1 MLTGDGMKLRVARAY
16 QQDVGRGIVRLPS
29 RVFRELGLASGDFV
43 LIKGEKETVAK
54 ALRLYREDELRY
66 PDIIRMDGDLR
77 RSAGASEGE
86 EVEVLPVREKKP
98 AKKIILA
105 PLDENSAQILKHLR
119 KEDIVEY
126 LMERPLTEEDII
138 TIPVYIPG
146 YFETVGV
153 RAVVTRTDP
162 KGVVYVD
169 EATKIETREKAEGR
183 AGCVTYEDIGG
194 LKKEIDLIREMVE
207 LPLKHPEVFQ
217 RLGIEPPKGVLLYG
231 PPGTGK
237 TLLAKAVA
245 CESDAYFISIN
256 GPEIVSKY
264 YGESEQ
270 NLRKIFEE
278 AERNAP
284 AIIYID
290 EIDAI
295 APKREEVTGETEKR
309 LVAQLLTLMDGL
321 KGRGQVIVIA
331 STNRPDAIDPAL
343 RRPGRFDR
351 EIEIGLPNREGRKEI
366 LHIHTRRMP
375 IEVFDSKE
383 RVIRV
388 LEKLSKE
395 DKEFEDL
402 LKKIKDM
409 SIEKIKEEAIRLSQE
424 KFRRLEYELKDDIL
438 GEIADKTHG
447 YSGADLAALCKE
459 AAMIALRRYLP
470 DIKEI
475 GEEPLSKEFLERMK
489 VTREDFERALL
500 RVEPSGMREVMVE
513 IPKVRWE
520 DIGGL
525 EDVKQ
530 MLREAVEWPLKYP
543 KLFEEAGVEPPKG
556 ILLYGPPGTGKT
568 LLAKAVATESNANF
582 IPVRGPEI
590 LSKWVGESE
599 RAIRKIFHRARMVA
613 PSIIFFDEIDAI
625 APARGSD
632 VNRVT
637 ERVVAQLLSEM
648 DGIAML
654 KDVIVIAT
662 TNRPDLLDPAL
673 LRPGRFDRI
682 IYVPPPDEKAREEIF
697 KVHTRRMKL
706 CDDVNLK
713 ELARRTEGY
722 SGADIAA
729 VCKEAGLNAIRRAVK
744 EGRDSI
750 DCVSMRDFEEALK
763 KVKSSLSKNEVKGM
777 QDNIKQT
784 T

>member
-1 MLTGDGMKLRVARAY
+1 MKLRVARAY
-16 QQDVGRGIVRLPS
+16 QHDVGRGVARLPS
-29 RVFRELGLASGDFV
+29 WAFRELGITSGDFI
-43 LIKGEKETVAK
+43 LIRGEKETVAK
-54 ALRLYREDELRY
+54 ALRLYREDEERN
-66 PDIIRMDGDLR
+66 PNIIRMDGDLR

-86 EVEVLPVREKKP
+86 EVEVLPVREKRP
-98 AKKIILA
+98 ATKIVLA
-105 PLDENSAQILKHLR
+105 PADEESAQILKHLR
-119 KEDIVEY
+119 KDDVKAY
-126 LMERPLTEEDII
+126 LLERPLTQEDVV
-138 TIPVYIPG
+138 TIPVYVPG
-146 YFETVGV
+146 YFETFGV
-153 RAVVTRTDP
+153 RAVVVRTEP
-162 KGVVYVD
+162 KGVVYVT
-169 EATKIETREKAEGR
+169 EETRLEVKEKPEERR

-194 LKKEIDLIREMVE
+194 LKREIELIREMVE

-245 CESDAYFISIN
+245 CESDAHFISIN

-278 AERNAP
+278 AEKNAP

-331 STNRPDAIDPAL
+331 STNRPDALDPAL

-375 IEVFDSKE
+375 IDVFYD
-383 RVIRV
+383 RGVVISV
-388 LEKLSKE
+388 LEKLAESDDDFKKVLE
-395 DKEFEDL
+395 KVKGEEDL
-402 LKKIKDM
+402 MKVEEIVRKELPT
-409 SIEKIKEEAIRLSQE
+409 EKM
-424 KFRRLEYELKDDIL
+424 RRLEYELKDRLLD
-438 GEIADKTHG
+438 EIAEKTHG
-447 YSGADLAALCKE
+447 YTGADLAALAKE

-470 DIKEI
+470 NIKEL
-475 GEEPLSKEFLERMK
+475 GEEPLSKEFLEKMR
-489 VTREDFERALL
+489 VTKEDFERALL

-513 IPKVRWE
+513 VPKVRWE

-525 EDVKQ
+525 EEVKQ
-530 MLREAVEWPLKYP
+530 ALREAVEWPLKYP
-543 KLFEEAGVEPPKG
+543 KLFEEAGIEPPKG
-556 ILLYGPPGTGKT
+556 ILLFGPPGTGKT
-568 LLAKAVATESNANF
+568 LLAKAVATESGANF

-613 PSIIFFDEIDAI
+613 PSVIFFDEIDAI
-625 APARGSD
+625 APARGTD

-637 ERVVAQLLSEM
+637 ERVVAQLLTEM
-648 DGIAML
+648 DGVASL
-654 KDVIVIAT
+654 KDVIIMAA

-673 LRPGRFDRI
+673 LRPGRFDRV

-697 KVHTRRMKL
+697 RVHTKNMKL
-706 CDDVNLK
+706 CEDVDLK
-713 ELARRTEGY
+713 ELARITEGY
-722 SGADIAA
+722 TGADIAA
-729 VCKEAGLNAIRRAVK
+729 VCKEAGMNAIRRAVR
-744 EGRDSI
+744 EGRDTI
-750 DCVSMRDFEEALK
+750 GCVSMEDFREALK
-763 KVKSSLSKNEVKGM
+763 KVKPSLTPKMVKEYEKM
-777 QDNIKQT
+777 AERWR
-784 T
+784 

>member
-1 MLTGDGMKLRVARAY
+1 MKLRVARAY
-16 QQDVGRGIVRLPS
+16 QQDVGRGVVRLPS
-29 RVFRELGLASGDFV
+29 RAFRELGIASGDFV

-54 ALRLYREDELRY
+54 ALRLYRDDED
-66 PDIIRMDGDLR
+66 DIIRMDGDLR

-86 EVEVLPVREKKP
+86 EVEVLPVREKKAARKVVLSP
-98 AKKIILA
+98 A
-105 PLDENSAQILKHLR
+105 DEESADILKRIDRDSIRSFL
-119 KEDIVEY
+119 
-126 LMERPLTEEDII
+126 LERPLTEGDIV
-138 TIPVYIPG
+138 TLPVYIPH
-146 YFETVGV
+146 YFETVGIK
-153 RAVVTRTDP
+153 AVVTRTDP
-162 KGVVYVD
+162 KGVVYID
-169 EATKIETREKAEGR
+169 EGTSVEVREKPEEGR
-183 AGCVTYEDIGG
+183 TGCVTYEDIGG
-194 LKKEIDLIREMVE
+194 LKREIELIREMVE

-217 RLGIEPPKGVLLYG
+217 RLGIEPPKGVLLFG

-245 CESDAYFISIN
+245 CESDAHFISVN

-270 NLRKIFEE
+270 NLRRIFEE
-278 AERNAP
+278 AEKNAP

-321 KGRGQVIVIA
+321 KGRGNVIVIA
-331 STNRPDAIDPAL
+331 STNRPEAVDPAL

-375 IEVFDSKE
+375 LEVFDSKD

-388 LEKLSKE
+388 LDRLKDDEEFSKLLEKAKDLSLEEIKREVQKLPQEKL
-395 DKEFEDL
+395 
-402 LKKIKDM
+402 
-409 SIEKIKEEAIRLSQE
+409 
-424 KFRRLEYELKDDIL
+424 RRLEYELKDDIL
-438 GEIADKTHG
+438 SEIADKTHG
-447 YSGADLAALCKE
+447 YSGADLAALAKE

-470 DIKEI
+470 NIKEI

-489 VTREDFERALL
+489 VTREDFEKALL

-513 IPKVRWE
+513 VPKVTWD

-525 EDVKQ
+525 EDVKNA
-530 MLREAVEWPLKYP
+530 LREAIEWPLKYP
-543 KLFEEAGVEPPKG
+543 KLFKEAGIEPPKG
-556 ILLYGPPGTGKT
+556 VLLFGPPGTGKT

-582 IPVRGPEI
+582 IPVRGPEV

-599 RAIRKIFHRARMVA
+599 RAIRKIFHRARLVA
-613 PSIIFFDEIDAI
+613 PSVIFFDEIDAI
-625 APARGSD
+625 APARGTD

-637 ERVVAQLLSEM
+637 ERVVAQLLTEM
-648 DGIAML
+648 DGIASL
-654 KDVIVIAT
+654 KDVVIIAA

-682 IYVPPPDEKAREEIF
+682 IYVPPPDKNGRKEIL
-697 KVHTRRMKL
+697 KVHTRDMKL
-706 CDDVNLK
+706 CEDVDLDK
-713 ELARRTEGY
+713 LAEKTEY
-722 SGADIAA
+722 YTGADLAA
-729 VCKEAGLNAIRRAVK
+729 LVKEAGMEAIRRAVR
-744 EGRDSI
+744 EGKDSI
-750 DCVSMRDFEEALK
+750 GCVSMKDFEAAMK
-763 KVKSSLSKNEVKGM
+763 KVKPSLTPDILREYEELAKRWR
-777 QDNIKQT
+777 
-784 T
+784 

>member
-1 MLTGDGMKLRVARAY
+1 MKSVRLRVARAY
-16 QQDVGRGIVRLPS
+16 QQDVGRGIARLPS
-29 RVFRELGLASGDFV
+29 RVFRELGLASGDFI
-43 LIKGEKETVAK
+43 LIRGEKETVAR
-54 ALRLYREDELRY
+54 AFRLYSDDEEMH
-66 PDIIRMDGDLR
+66 PNIIRMDGDLR

-86 EVEVLPVREKKP
+86 EVEVMPVREKKP
-98 AKKIILA
+98 ARKIVLA
-105 PLDENSAQILKHLR
+105 PADEESAEILKRIDRESL
-119 KEDIVEY
+119 KEY
-126 LMERPLTEEDII
+126 LLERPVTEGDTI
-138 TIPVYIPG
+138 TIPVYVPG
-146 YFETVGV
+146 YFETIGI
-153 RAVVTRTDP
+153 RAVVSRTEP
-162 KGVVYVD
+162 KGVVFID
-169 EATKIETREKAEGR
+169 RETKIELKERPEEAR

-194 LKKEIDLIREMVE
+194 LKKEIELIREMVE

-237 TLLAKAVA
+237 TLLARAVA
-245 CESDAYFISIN
+245 CESDAYFIAVN

-270 NLRKIFEE
+270 NLRRIFEE
-278 AERNAP
+278 AEKNAP

-321 KGRGQVIVIA
+321 KSRGQVIVIA
-331 STNRPDAIDPAL
+331 STNRPEALDPAL

-383 RVIRV
+383 RVIKVVERLAEKDEEFKKF
-388 LEKLSKE
+388 LERIR
-395 DKEFEDL
+395 DL
-402 LKKIKDM
+402 DL
-409 SIEKIKEEAIRLSQE
+409 EKIKEEAKKLPPE
-424 KFRRLEYELKDDIL
+424 KYRRLEYELKDDL
-438 GEIADKTHG
+438 LDEIADKTHG
-447 YSGADLAALCKE
+447 YTGADLAALAKE

-470 DIKEI
+470 NIKEL
-475 GEEPLSKEFLERMK
+475 GEEPLSKEFLEKMK
-489 VTREDFERALL
+489 VTREDFEKALL

-513 IPKVRWE
+513 VPKVRWE

-530 MLREAVEWPLKYP
+530 ALKEAVEWPLKYP
-543 KLFEEAGVEPPKG
+543 KLFEEAGIEPPKG
-556 ILLYGPPGTGKT
+556 ILLFGPPGTGKT
-568 LLAKAVATESNANF
+568 LLAKAVATESGANF

-613 PSIIFFDEIDAI
+613 PSVVFFDEIDAI
-625 APARGSD
+625 APARGTD

-637 ERVVAQLLSEM
+637 ERVVAQLLTEM
-648 DGIAML
+648 DGVASL
-654 KDVIVIAT
+654 KDVIIMAA

-697 KVHTRRMKL
+697 RVHTRNMKL
-706 CDDVNLK
+706 CADVDLK
-713 ELARRTEGY
+713 ELAKKTEGY
-722 SGADIAA
+722 TGADIAA

-744 EGRDSI
+744 EGKDSI
-750 DCVSMRDFEEALK
+750 GCVSMKDFEEALK
-763 KVKSSLSKNEVKGM
+763 KVKPSLTPEM
-777 QDNIKQT
+777 IKEYEELAKKWR
-784 T
+784 

>member
-1 MLTGDGMKLRVARAY
+1 MKLRVARAY
-16 QQDVGRGIVRLPS
+16 QHDVGRGVARLPS
-29 RVFRELGLASGDFV
+29 WAFRELGITSGDFI
-43 LIKGEKETVAK
+43 LIRGEKETVAK
-54 ALRLYREDELRY
+54 ALRLYREDEERN
-66 PDIIRMDGDLR
+66 PNIIRMDGDLR

-86 EVEVLPVREKKP
+86 EVEVLPVREKRP
-98 AKKIILA
+98 ATKIVLA
-105 PLDENSAQILKHLR
+105 PADEESAQILKHLR
-119 KEDIVEY
+119 KDDVKAY
-126 LMERPLTEEDII
+126 LLERPLTQEDVV
-138 TIPVYIPG
+138 TIPVYVPG
-146 YFETVGV
+146 YFETFGV
-153 RAVVTRTDP
+153 RAVVVRTEP
-162 KGVVYVD
+162 KGVVYVT
-169 EATKIETREKAEGR
+169 EETRLEVKEKPEERR

-194 LKKEIDLIREMVE
+194 LKKEIELIREMVE

-278 AERNAP
+278 AEKNAP

-331 STNRPDAIDPAL
+331 STNRPDALDPAL

-375 IEVFDSKE
+375 IDVFYDRGVVMS
-383 RVIRV
+383 V
-388 LEKLSKE
+388 LEKLAESDGDFKKVLE
-395 DKEFEDL
+395 KVKGEEDL
-402 LKKIKDM
+402 KKVEEIVRKELPV
-409 SIEKIKEEAIRLSQE
+409 EKM
-424 KFRRLEYELKDDIL
+424 RRLEYELKDRLLD
-438 GEIADKTHG
+438 EIAEKTHG
-447 YSGADLAALCKE
+447 YTGADLAALAKE

-470 DIKEI
+470 NIKEL
-475 GEEPLSKEFLERMK
+475 GEEPLSKEFLEKMR
-489 VTREDFERALL
+489 VTKEDFERALL

-513 IPKVRWE
+513 VPKVRWE

-525 EDVKQ
+525 EEVKQ
-530 MLREAVEWPLKYP
+530 ALREAVEWPLKYP
-543 KLFEEAGVEPPKG
+543 KLFEEAGIEPPKG
-556 ILLYGPPGTGKT
+556 ILLFGPPGTGKT
-568 LLAKAVATESNANF
+568 LLAKAVATESGANF

-613 PSIIFFDEIDAI
+613 PSVIFFDEIDAI
-625 APARGSD
+625 APARGTD

-637 ERVVAQLLSEM
+637 ERVVAQLLTEM
-648 DGIAML
+648 DGVASL
-654 KDVIVIAT
+654 KDVIIMAA

-673 LRPGRFDRI
+673 LRPGRFDRV

-697 KVHTRRMKL
+697 RVHTKNMKL
-706 CDDVNLK
+706 CEDVDLK
-713 ELARRTEGY
+713 ELARITEGY
-722 SGADIAA
+722 TGADIAA
-729 VCKEAGLNAIRRAVK
+729 VCKEAGMNAVRRAVK
-744 EGRDSI
+744 EGKETI
-750 DCVSMRDFEEALK
+750 GCVSMEDFREALK
-763 KVKSSLSKNEVKGM
+763 KVKPSLTPEMIEEYEKMAERWR
-777 QDNIKQT
+777 
-784 T
+784 

>member
-1 MLTGDGMKLRVARAY
+1 MAKKVKLRVARAY
-16 QQDVGRGIVRLPS
+16 QQDVGRGIARLPS
-29 RVFRELGLASGDFV
+29 WAFRELGIASGDFI

-54 ALRLYREDELRY
+54 AFRLYREDEERN

-86 EVEVLPVREKKP
+86 EVEVLPVKEKKP
-98 AKKIILA
+98 AKKVVLA
-105 PLDENSAQILKHLR
+105 PADEESAEILKRLDRDSLR
-119 KEDIVEY
+119 EY
-126 LMERPLTEEDII
+126 LLERPLTEGDII
-138 TIPVYIPG
+138 TIPVYVPG
-146 YFETVGV
+146 YFETIGV
-153 RAVVTRTDP
+153 RAVVSRTDP
-162 KGVVYVD
+162 KGVVFVSED
-169 EATKIETREKAEGR
+169 TKIEVKEKPDKDR
-183 AGCVTYEDIGG
+183 SGCVTYEDIGG
-194 LKKEIDLIREMVE
+194 LKREIELIREMVE

-278 AERNAP
+278 AEKNAP

-375 IEVFDSKE
+375 IDVFYDMEVVKS
-383 RVIRV
+383 VV
-388 LEKLSKE
+388 EKLAKDDE
-395 DKEFEDL
+395 EFKKLYE
-402 LKKIKDM
+402 KIKDLKDPKEA
-409 SIEKIKEEAIRLSQE
+409 EKIAKEMLSPE
-424 KFRRLEYELKDDIL
+424 KFRRLQYELKDVMLD
-438 GEIADKTHG
+438 EIADKTHG
-447 YSGADLAALCKE
+447 YTGADLAALAKE

-470 DIKEI
+470 NIKEL
-475 GEEPLSKEFLERMK
+475 GEEPLSKEFLEKMR
-489 VTREDFERALL
+489 VTKEDFEKALL

-513 IPKVRWE
+513 VPKVRWD

-525 EDVKQ
+525 EDVKEA
-530 MLREAVEWPLKYP
+530 LREAVEWPLKYP
-543 KLFEEAGVEPPKG
+543 KLFEEAGIEPPKG
-556 ILLYGPPGTGKT
+556 ILLFGPPGTGKT
-568 LLAKAVATESNANF
+568 LLAKAVATEANANF

-599 RAIRKIFHRARMVA
+599 RAIRKIFHRARLVA
-613 PSIIFFDEIDAI
+613 PSVIFFDEIDAI
-625 APARGSD
+625 APARGTD

-637 ERVVAQLLSEM
+637 ERVVAQLLTEM
-648 DGIAML
+648 DGIASL
-654 KDVIVIAT
+654 KDVIIMAA

-682 IYVPPPDEKAREEIF
+682 IYVPPPDEKAREQIF
-697 KVHTRRMKL
+697 RVHTRKMKI
-706 CDDVNLK
+706 CDDVDFK
-713 ELARRTEGY
+713 ELAKRTEGY
-722 SGADIAA
+722 TGADIAA
-729 VCKEAGLNAIRRAVK
+729 VCKEAGLNAIRRAVR
-744 EGRDSI
+744 EGKGSI
-750 DCVSMRDFEEALK
+750 KCVSKEDFEEAL
-763 KVKSSLSKNEVKGM
+763 
-777 QDNIKQT
+777 
-784 T
+784 